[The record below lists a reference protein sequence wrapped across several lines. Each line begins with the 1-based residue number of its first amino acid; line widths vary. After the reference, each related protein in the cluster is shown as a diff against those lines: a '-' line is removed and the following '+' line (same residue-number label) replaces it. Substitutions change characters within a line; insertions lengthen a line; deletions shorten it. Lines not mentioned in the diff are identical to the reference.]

1 MGEYEPRDSR
11 NVTLN
16 PHRAPGEP
24 PRTGPREGET
34 RQPQQSE
41 LEQDERGEEAEAV
54 AGQVGAADAGAEAA
68 LRERAMDRD
77 AEELGAPG
85 EDEGPERFDRN
96 D

>member
-1 MGEYEPRDSR
+1 MAEYEPNDSR

-34 RQPQQSE
+34 RGERPQQTE
-41 LEQDERGEEAEAV
+41 FEQDERGEEAESV
-54 AGQVGAADAGAEAA
+54 ADQTDAADAEAEAA
-68 LRERAMDRD
+68 LRERAMERD
-77 AEELGAPG
+77 ADEL
-85 EDEGPERFDRN
+85 EGPERFDRN